1 MQKEFFAVRRS
12 PFAVRRSLRLE
23 TSDLK
28 LYNLAMSVLD
38 IKVIPDP
45 VLRKIA
51 QPINNINDGI
61 VKLSGNMI
69 ETMILAHGAGLA
81 ANQVGL
87 PVQLV
92 VIDASFNPREKEHI
106 ILINPVIV
114 ETDGEENAEEGC
126 LSVPGYYEY
135 VKRAKRVLARGT
147 DMNGKTIEFDCEGQL
162 ARALQHETDHLK
174 GVLFVDILSPLKKA
188 LFKKKYSRKNT

>member
-1 MQKEFFAVRRS
+1 
-12 PFAVRRSLRLE
+12 
-23 TSDLK
+23 
-28 LYNLAMSVLD
+28 MSVLD

-51 QPINNINDGI
+51 EPLENIDDDI
-61 VKLSGNMI
+61 VRLSGNMI

-87 PVQLV
+87 PLQLI
-92 VIDASFNPREKEHI
+92 VIDASLNPREKEHI

-114 ETDGEENAEEGC
+114 EKDLEENAEEGC

-147 DMNGKTIEFDCEGQL
+147 DLQGNAIEFDCEGQL
-162 ARALQHETDHLK
+162 ARALQHETDHLN
-174 GVLFVDILSPLKKA
+174 GVLFIDILSPLKKA
-188 LFKKKYSRKNT
+188 LFKKKYTRKNT

>member
-1 MQKEFFAVRRS
+1 
-12 PFAVRRSLRLE
+12 
-23 TSDLK
+23 
-28 LYNLAMSVLD
+28 MSVLD

-51 QPINNINDGI
+51 KPVENIDGDI
-61 VKLSGNMI
+61 AALSDNMI

-81 ANQVGL
+81 ANQIGL
-87 PVQLV
+87 PIRLI
-92 VIDASFNPREKEHI
+92 VIEASLNPREKEHI
-106 ILINPVIV
+106 VLINPVIV
-114 ETDGEENAEEGC
+114 EKDLEENAEEGC

-147 DMNGKTIEFDCEGQL
+147 DIKGNAIEFDCEGQL
-162 ARALQHETDHLK
+162 ARALQHETDHLE
-174 GVLFVDILSPLKKA
+174 GVLFVDLLSPLKKA

>member
-1 MQKEFFAVRRS
+1 
-12 PFAVRRSLRLE
+12 
-23 TSDLK
+23 
-28 LYNLAMSVLD
+28 MSVID
-38 IKVIPDP
+38 IRVIPDP

-51 QPINNINDGI
+51 KPVENINDDI
-61 VKLSGNMI
+61 VTLSRNMI

-87 PVQLV
+87 PIRLI
-92 VIDASFNPREKEHI
+92 VIDGSLNPREKEHL

-114 ETDGEENAEEGC
+114 GKDLEENAEEGC

-135 VKRAKRVLARGT
+135 VKRAKRVLARAT
-147 DMNGKTIEFDCEGQL
+147 DIDGRTIEFDCEGQL
-162 ARALQHETDHLK
+162 ARALQHETDHLE
-174 GVLFVDILSPLKKA
+174 GVLFIDILSPLKKA

>member
-1 MQKEFFAVRRS
+1 
-12 PFAVRRSLRLE
+12 
-23 TSDLK
+23 
-28 LYNLAMSVLD
+28 MSVLD

-51 QPINNINDGI
+51 KPLENIDDDI
-61 VKLSGNMI
+61 VRLSENMI

-87 PVQLV
+87 PLKLI
-92 VIDASFNPREKEHI
+92 VIDASLNPREKEHI

-114 ETDGEENAEEGC
+114 EKDLEENAEEGC

-135 VKRAKRVLARGT
+135 VKRARRVLARGT
-147 DMNGKTIEFDCEGQL
+147 DLKGNTIEFDCEGQL
-162 ARALQHETDHLK
+162 ARALQHETDHLN
-174 GVLFVDILSPLKKA
+174 GVLFIDILSPLKKA
-188 LFKKKYSRKNT
+188 LFKKKYTRKNT

>member
-1 MQKEFFAVRRS
+1 M
-12 PFAVRRSLRLE
+12 SL
-23 TSDLK
+23 
-28 LYNLAMSVLD
+28 LD

-51 QPINNINDGI
+51 QPLENIDDDI
-61 VKLSGNMI
+61 VRLSENMI

-87 PVQLV
+87 PLQLI
-92 VIDASFNPREKEHI
+92 VIEASLNPREKEHI
-106 ILINPVIV
+106 ILLNPVIV
-114 ETDGEENAEEGC
+114 EKDLEENAEEGC

-147 DMNGKTIEFDCEGQL
+147 DLKGNTIEFDCEGQL
-162 ARALQHETDHLK
+162 ARALQHETDHLN
-174 GVLFVDILSPLKKA
+174 GVLFIDILSPLKKA
-188 LFKKKYSRKNT
+188 LFKKKYTRKNA

>member
-1 MQKEFFAVRRS
+1 MPVI
-12 PFAVRRSLRLE
+12 
-23 TSDLK
+23 
-28 LYNLAMSVLD
+28 D

-51 QPINNINDGI
+51 RPIDNINDDL
-61 VKLSGNMI
+61 VTLSKNMV

-81 ANQVGL
+81 ANQIGL
-87 PVQLV
+87 PIRLI
-92 VIDASFNPREKEHI
+92 VIEASLNPREKEPL

-114 ETDGEENAEEGC
+114 EKDLEENDEEGC

-135 VKRAKRVLARGT
+135 VKRAKRVLARAT
-147 DMNGKTIEFDCEGQL
+147 DIDGKTIEIDCEGHL
-162 ARALQHETDHLK
+162 ARALQHETDHLG

-188 LFKKKYSRKNT
+188 LFKKKYFRKNT

>member
-1 MQKEFFAVRRS
+1 
-12 PFAVRRSLRLE
+12 
-23 TSDLK
+23 
-28 LYNLAMSVLD
+28 MSVLD

-51 QPINNINDGI
+51 KPLENIDDDI
-61 VKLSGNMI
+61 VRLSENMI

-87 PVQLV
+87 PLELI
-92 VIDASFNPREKEHI
+92 VIDASLNPREKEHI

-114 ETDGEENAEEGC
+114 EKDLEENAEEGC

-147 DMNGKTIEFDCEGQL
+147 DLKGNTIEFDCEGQL
-162 ARALQHETDHLK
+162 ARALQHETDHLN
-174 GVLFVDILSPLKKA
+174 GVLFIDILSPLKKA
-188 LFKKKYSRKNT
+188 LFKKKYTRKNA

>member
-1 MQKEFFAVRRS
+1 
-12 PFAVRRSLRLE
+12 
-23 TSDLK
+23 
-28 LYNLAMSVLD
+28 MSVLD

-51 QPINNINDGI
+51 KPLENIDDDI
-61 VKLSGNMI
+61 VRLSENMI

-87 PVQLV
+87 PLELI
-92 VIDASFNPREKEHI
+92 VIDASLNPREKEHI

-114 ETDGEENAEEGC
+114 EKDLEENAEEGC

-147 DMNGKTIEFDCEGQL
+147 DLKGNTIEFDCEGQV
-162 ARALQHETDHLK
+162 ARALQHETDHLN
-174 GVLFVDILSPLKKA
+174 GVLFIDILSPLKKA
-188 LFKKKYSRKNT
+188 LFKKKYTRKNA

>member
-1 MQKEFFAVRRS
+1 
-12 PFAVRRSLRLE
+12 
-23 TSDLK
+23 
-28 LYNLAMSVLD
+28 MSVLD

-51 QPINNINDGI
+51 KPLENIDDDI
-61 VKLSGNMI
+61 VRLSENMI

-87 PVQLV
+87 PLKLI
-92 VIDASFNPREKEHI
+92 VIDASLNPREKEHI

-114 ETDGEENAEEGC
+114 EKDLEENAEEGC

-147 DMNGKTIEFDCEGQL
+147 DLKGNTIEFDCEGQL
-162 ARALQHETDHLK
+162 ARALQHETDHLN
-174 GVLFVDILSPLKKA
+174 GVLFIDILSPLKKA
-188 LFKKKYSRKNT
+188 LFKKKYTRKNT

>member
-1 MQKEFFAVRRS
+1 
-12 PFAVRRSLRLE
+12 
-23 TSDLK
+23 
-28 LYNLAMSVLD
+28 MSVLD

-51 QPINNINDGI
+51 QPLENIDDDI
-61 VKLSGNMI
+61 VRLSENMI

-87 PVQLV
+87 PLQLI
-92 VIDASFNPREKEHI
+92 VIEASLNPREKEHI
-106 ILINPVIV
+106 ILLNPVIV
-114 ETDGEENAEEGC
+114 EKDLEENAEEGC

-147 DMNGKTIEFDCEGQL
+147 DLKGNTIEFDCEGQL
-162 ARALQHETDHLK
+162 ARALQHETDHLN
-174 GVLFVDILSPLKKA
+174 GVLFIDILSPLKKA
-188 LFKKKYSRKNT
+188 LFKKKYTRKNA

>member
-1 MQKEFFAVRRS
+1 
-12 PFAVRRSLRLE
+12 
-23 TSDLK
+23 
-28 LYNLAMSVLD
+28 MSVID
-38 IKVIPDP
+38 IRVVPDP

-51 QPINNINDGI
+51 KPVENIDDDI
-61 VKLSGNMI
+61 VKLSTDMI

-87 PVQLV
+87 PIELI
-92 VIDASFNPREKEHI
+92 VIDASLNPREKEHI
-106 ILINPVIV
+106 VLINPVIV
-114 ETDGEENAEEGC
+114 EKELEENAEEGC

-147 DMNGKTIEFDCEGQL
+147 DIRGNTIEFDCEGQL
-162 ARALQHETDHLK
+162 ARALQHETDHLR
-174 GVLFVDILSPLKKA
+174 GVLFIDILSPLKKA

>member
-1 MQKEFFAVRRS
+1 
-12 PFAVRRSLRLE
+12 
-23 TSDLK
+23 
-28 LYNLAMSVLD
+28 MSVID

-51 QPINNINDGI
+51 RPVENIGDDI
-61 VKLSGNMI
+61 VTLSENMI

-81 ANQVGL
+81 ANQVGIPL
-87 PVQLV
+87 QLI
-92 VIDASFNPREKEHI
+92 VIDASLNPREKEHI

-114 ETDGEENAEEGC
+114 EKDLEENAEEGC

-147 DMNGKTIEFDCEGQL
+147 DLKGNTIEFDCEGQV
-162 ARALQHETDHLK
+162 ARALQHETDHLN
-174 GVLFVDILSPLKKA
+174 GVLFIDILSPLKKA
-188 LFKKKYSRKNT
+188 LFKKKYTRKNA

>member
-1 MQKEFFAVRRS
+1 
-12 PFAVRRSLRLE
+12 
-23 TSDLK
+23 
-28 LYNLAMSVLD
+28 MSVLD

-51 QPINNINDGI
+51 KPLENIDDDI
-61 VKLSGNMI
+61 VRLSENMI

-87 PVQLV
+87 PLKLI
-92 VIDASFNPREKEHI
+92 VIDASLNPREKEHI

-114 ETDGEENAEEGC
+114 EKDLEENAEEGC

-147 DMNGKTIEFDCEGQL
+147 DLKGNTIEFDCEGQV
-162 ARALQHETDHLK
+162 ARALQHETDHLN
-174 GVLFVDILSPLKKA
+174 GVLFIDILSPLKKA
-188 LFKKKYSRKNT
+188 LFKKKYTRKNT